1 MNERERGSHL
11 FLSPPT
17 SIHFIK
23 MTQSIVVIGGGIIG
37 VTTAY
42 YTARLA
48 KERGLDLTIK
58 LIEGSAIAAGSS
70 GKAGGLLA
78 IDWHGELSPPL
89 SLFSL
94 SFAPAFPSL
103 STVLMSFRF
112 VSLSLSH
119 MKQVQQLPHSPSSP
133 MDSTRN

>member
-1 MNERERGSHL
+1 VNERERDSQL

-17 SIHFIK
+17 FIHFIK

-78 IDWHGELSPPL
+78 IDWHGELSPSLSVFHSSFPSPLDSADVISLPFALPL
-89 SLFSL
+89 SK
-94 SFAPAFPSL
+94 
-103 STVLMSFRF
+103 ME
-112 VSLSLSH
+112 
-119 MKQVQQLPHSPSSP
+119 QVRQLLHSPNSP